1 MTTGIS
7 MLKSIFTGF
16 GVVVVVVVVVVVG
29 AGPVSKNVA

>member
-1 MTTGIS
+1 

-16 GVVVVVVVVVVVG
+16 VVVVVVVVVVVG